1 MRPVTAFDAT
11 AAAATIQAALQA
23 SANPERA
30 NVEQRYLKSDLAF
43 LGTGVPAVHRAVSA
57 FLKASPSVR
66 RDGLLATAS
75 QLWESPCHE
84 HRLSA
89 VFLLDAWASLLLP
102 EDLPVLESML
112 REARTWAL
120 VDELATGPVN
130 TLVVRHPAAA
140 SELDRWVIDPDFWVR
155 RAALLVLLRPLR
167 EGGGDWD
174 RFARYAD
181 AMLGEREFFI
191 RKAIGWVLRDVSKK
205 RPRLV
210 ADWLL
215 PRVHRASGVTVR
227 EAVRYLDQADR
238 DAILAAYRARSDTP
252 RPKRHAAGSAGE

>member
-1 MRPVTAFDAT
+1 MPPVTAFDAT
-11 AAAATIQAALQA
+11 AAAATIGAALQA
-23 SANPERA
+23 SANPVRA
-30 NVEQRYLKSDLAF
+30 SAEQRYLKSDLAF

-57 FLKASPSVR
+57 FLKASPSLD
-66 RDGLLATAS
+66 RDGLLATAG
-75 QLWESPCHE
+75 QLWALPCHE
-84 HRLSA
+84 HRLAA
-89 VFLLDAWASLLLP
+89 VFLLDARASLLEP

-130 TLVVRHPAAA
+130 TLVVRHPDTA
-140 SELDRWVIDPDFWVR
+140 EVLDRWAIDPDFWIR

-215 PRVHRASGVTVR
+215 PRAQRAAGVTIR

-238 DAILAAYRARSDTP
+238 DAILAAYRVRGRTP
-252 RPKRHAAGSAGE
+252 PADGPAGPAGE